1 MHLELK
7 PGARSNT
14 AHELSCLNQTKP
26 NGPACRFASAAT
38 SLHGAWRAASARYAS
53 GLICGTCALKFSTSF
68 SYDRRVATSTR
79 TDVYGV
85 LTAWLGTISFLAAF
99 GSASAADHVT
109 AAATA
114 PLNSTAVRV
123 LLTPVTRSF

>member
-1 MHLELK
+1 MLEPDETKRSGL
-7 PGARSNT
+7 PFRLRSNL
-14 AHELSCLNQTKP
+14 APRRLPGDE
-26 NGPACRFASAAT
+26 
-38 SLHGAWRAASARYAS
+38 RAIRVEVDLRHL
-53 GLICGTCALKFSTSF
+53 GLKFSTSV

-99 GSASAADHVT
+99 GSAPAADHVT

-114 PLNSTAVRV
+114 PLNSTAVMV
-123 LLTPVTRSF
+123 LLTPVTRPF